1 MESIVVEEIDVS
13 ERAAEVGDDGG
24 RRSLQG
30 SARYEINENAI
41 EMGLKG
47 VGVMPNDAFIC
58 SYSHGDPKWIATSLV
73 SPLPSDIIAPPL
85 SNYSSMLLK
94 EEDMDKSQ
102 QHQHSQKQVFIRYG
116 LQILFGPNVANVTN
130 ENSALY
136 IDLPSNML
144 GSFFMGWVGVA
155 FKRNISIFSE
165 ALAIGLSSGLMG
177 SITTFTS
184 WMQAMVNLATKGHW
198 IIGII
203 GLLLGMELAQ
213 MSLELGIDS
222 TKLITYAHIQIK
234 KKQLVLT
241 WMPSSEHY
249 QCGLCGFILV
259 MFIFAILWG
268 GSLVLLVFNF
278 TSQHKTKLWMACMV
292 GPFGVWARW
301 YMARLNGQGIG
312 AKKHLKWLPIG
323 TLLTNLMTSI
333 IMAALS
339 TIHQVVKDRTGKI
352 MIESLQLGFLGCMST
367 VSAFVVEV
375 RAMHQSNHSWRAYV
389 YILLS
394 LFPAFIFGILICSI
408 PTWSRG
414 YS

>member
-102 QHQHSQKQVFIRYG
+102 QHQHSQKQVNRTKCSHAMEYILILSYLGVFGIVGVFIRYG

-213 MSLELGIDS
+213 MNWS
-222 TKLITYAHIQIK
+222 K
-234 KKQLVLT
+234 KT
-241 WMPSSEHY
+241 
-249 QCGLCGFILV
+249 
-259 MFIFAILWG
+259 
-268 GSLVLLVFNF
+268 
-278 TSQHKTKLWMACMV
+278 
-292 GPFGVWARW
+292 
-301 YMARLNGQGIG
+301 
-312 AKKHLKWLPIG
+312 LK
-323 TLLTNLMTSI
+323 
-333 IMAALS
+333 MAANRN
-339 TIHQVVKDRTGKI
+339 IAY
-352 MIESLQLGFLGCMST
+352 ESHDKHHYGCIINNSP
-367 VSAFVVEV
+367 S
-375 RAMHQSNHSWRAYV
+375 
-389 YILLS
+389 
-394 LFPAFIFGILICSI
+394 G
-408 PTWSRG
+408 
-414 YS
+414 